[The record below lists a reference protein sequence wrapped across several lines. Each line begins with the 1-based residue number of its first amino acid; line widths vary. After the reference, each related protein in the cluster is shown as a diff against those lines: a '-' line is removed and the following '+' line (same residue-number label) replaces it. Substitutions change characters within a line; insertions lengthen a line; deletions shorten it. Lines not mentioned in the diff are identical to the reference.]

1 MNYNI
6 QYLRAIA
13 AISTVAFHVIGT
25 SYNYGFDYPNF
36 LNIYQWG
43 AYGVDLFF
51 VISGYIIVYIQ
62 DRSNKNLILFL
73 KNRFIRIVPT
83 YYFLTTFYI
92 LLLILFPDIIKLS
105 SNFQIDFTILKSYLF
120 ISEWFGHK
128 PLLHVGWSIEYE
140 IYFYLIFSFSILL
153 RNLIKE
159 YYLTF
164 MLIIIFYLIF
174 DLDLFILEFCL
185 GILVFILTKHYRINK
200 TISMLLFFT
209 GILIFVTNFEKTYN
223 LDRFFRY
230 GIPSFLI
237 VLGSINLREYKF
249 NFFKLLGDAS
259 YSIYLIQVFTT
270 SFIFK
275 IINLFSVKGYE
286 LIYFTLNIIFTVIV
300 GLIFYIIFEKKI
312 LNYKKFITNQ
322 NKKNPRSV

>member
-13 AISTVAFHVIGT
+13 AISTVAFHVIVT

-36 LNIYQWG
+36 LNFGQWG
-43 AYGVDLFF
+43 KYGVDLFF

-62 DRSNKNLILFL
+62 DRSNKNVILFL
-73 KNRFIRIVPT
+73 KNRFIRIIPT

-92 LLLILFPDIIKLS
+92 LLLILFPSVVKWS
-105 SNFQIDFTILKSYLF
+105 SNFKFDFTILESYLF
-120 ISEWFGHK
+120 YSRFFGNS
-128 PLLHVGWSIEYE
+128 PIIYVGWSIEYE

-153 RNLIKE
+153 RNLMKE
-159 YYLTF
+159 YYLTII
-164 MLIIIFYLIF
+164 LIIISYLIF

-185 GILVFILTKHYRINK
+185 GMLVFILTKKYSINE
-200 TISMLLFFT
+200 TISTLLFFT
-209 GILIFVTNFEKTYN
+209 GILIFVTNFEKLN
-223 LDRFFRY
+223 NFDRFFRY

-249 NFFKLLGDAS
+249 SFFKLLGDAS
-259 YSIYLIQVFTT
+259 YCIYLIQTFTI
-270 SFIFK
+270 SFVFK
-275 IINLFSVKGYE
+275 IISLFSVKGHE

-312 LNYKKFITNQ
+312 LNYKRFITSQ
-322 NKKNPRSV
+322 SKKSS

>member
-1 MNYNI
+1 
-6 QYLRAIA
+6 
-13 AISTVAFHVIGT
+13 
-25 SYNYGFDYPNF
+25 
-36 LNIYQWG
+36 
-43 AYGVDLFF
+43 
-51 VISGYIIVYIQ
+51 
-62 DRSNKNLILFL
+62 
-73 KNRFIRIVPT
+73 
-83 YYFLTTFYI
+83 
-92 LLLILFPDIIKLS
+92 
-105 SNFQIDFTILKSYLF
+105 LKSYLF

-200 TISMLLFFT
+200 TISMLIFFT